1 MKKYLLGLLSL
12 IVGGLGIAQ
21 AGDSTFF
28 TVPKVPEGAEV
39 ITLGAG
45 CFWCT
50 EAIFQQVPGVLTVTS
65 GYMGGTTKRP
75 TYQQVCTGTTGHAE
89 VSQIVFDPKKTSLE
103 KVLAVFWH
111 AHDPTT
117 LNRQGFDS
125 GTQYRS
131 AIFYQNAAQKEIA
144 LKAKA
149 AAGKEF
155 VDPIVTE
162 ITAAGEFYPAENYHQ
177 NYYQLNKDGNP
188 YCNRVIAP
196 KLKKL
201 GLKD

>member
-1 MKKYLLGLLSL
+1 MKKYLLGLFSL
-12 IVGGLGIAQ
+12 IVGGMGIAQ
-21 AGDSTFF
+21 AGDSSFF

-103 KVLAVFWH
+103 KILAVFWH

-117 LNRQGFDS
+117 LNRQGYDS

-149 AAGKEF
+149 EAGKEF

-201 GLKD
+201 GLKN